1 MYKLF
6 FYLNSRECAFSDH
19 GASRLAVSD
28 TDSLTNSL
36 ERSRSNTEL
45 NEIYLLMQSGVTIP
59 FQQTYHAQ
67 RYAEMYIKSIGPVLD
82 FSSITEEV
90 KKNCIFLLVFSRV
103 LRDSIAPPQI
113 MP

>member
-90 KKNCIFLLVFSRV
+90 KKNCIFFFNFMQTIISFLKL
-103 LRDSIAPPQI
+103 
-113 MP
+113 